1 MSKKFPV
8 AHIDDLQ
15 DGDMK
20 QVEIGGL
27 KILLTRLDGT
37 FFAIGGECSHYGGPL
52 AEGVLSGMHVTCP
65 WHQAR
70 FHIKTGELTTPPAL
84 DSMARFETT
93 VERDQVLVILPDNAT
108 GTIPPA
114 MVKRDAQA
122 DSRVFVILGGGAAG
136 NAAAQKLRQVAYR
149 GRILLISQ
157 ESRVPYDRT
166 ALSKDFLSGDMEA
179 DSLPLRNDDFYK
191 EADIELL
198 LGKRV
203 SQINTS
209 SKTIIFGYDDTL
221 TYDALLVATGGK
233 PMELGVPGAELENV
247 FTLRTPEDAGR
258 IMDAAKQSSEVVV
271 VGTSFIGME
280 TAASLKKRGLAVT
293 VVGPGSV
300 PFEKTLGP
308 EVGGMLQ
315 QIHEENGVSFRLGRK
330 VSSIEGEGRVK
341 EVVLDNGDRLPAGL
355 VLVGIGVRPATD
367 FLHGVPIN
375 PDGSVT
381 VDKYLSLGNDLYAAG
396 DIARFP
402 YWPTNELIRIEHWQL
417 AELHGFTAAANMSGQ
432 QEEFR
437 GVPFFWTVQ
446 FDTFLYYVGHVHA
459 WDEIVWHGKVQD
471 RNFVAFYVKNG
482 RVQAAAGCGFD
493 HGMAYI
499 TELMRVEQMPSPAE
513 LRAGKTDLFEHL
525 KLA

>member
-1 MSKKFPV
+1 MSKKFVV

-20 QVEIGGL
+20 EVEVEGL

-37 FFAIGGECSHYGGPL
+37 FFAIGGECAHYGGPL

-70 FHIKTGELTTPPAL
+70 FHIKTGELASPPAL
-84 DSMARFETT
+84 DSMARFETR
-93 VERDQVLVILPDNAT
+93 VEKDKVIVVLPDKPA
-108 GTIPPA
+108 GTVTPA

-122 DSRVFVILGGGAAG
+122 DPRLFVILGGGAAG

-166 ALSKDFLSGDMEA
+166 TLSKGYLSGDLEA
-179 DSLPLRNDDFYK
+179 AALPLRAEAFYQ
-191 EADIELL
+191 EADIELM

-203 SQINTS
+203 SQVNTAT
-209 SKTIIFGYDDTL
+209 KTIIFGYGDSL
-221 TYDALLVATGGK
+221 AYDALLVATGGQ
-233 PMELGVPGAELENV
+233 PRELEIPGAKLDNV
-247 FTLRTPEDAGR
+247 FTLRTPEDANR
-258 IMDAAKQSSEVVV
+258 IMKAATQAPEVVV
-271 VGTSFIGME
+271 MGTSFIGME
-280 TAASLKKRGLAVT
+280 TAASLRKRGVAVT
-293 VVGPGSV
+293 VIGPDAV

-308 EVGGMLQ
+308 EVGGMLRQ
-315 QIHEENGVSFRLGRK
+315 VHEEKGVSFRLGRK
-330 VSSIEGEGRVK
+330 VTRLQGEGQVR
-341 EVVLDNGDRLPAGL
+341 EVVLDNGERLPAGL

-367 FLHGVPIN
+367 FLQGVPVN

-381 VDKYLSLGNDLYAAG
+381 VDKYLSLAEGLYAAG

-402 YWPTNELIRIEHWQL
+402 DWRTGELIRIEHWQL
-417 AELHGFTAAANMSGQ
+417 AELHGFTAALNMSGQ

-437 GVPFFWTVQ
+437 GVPFFWTEH
-446 FDTFLYYVGHVHA
+446 FDTYLYYVGHVHA
-459 WDEIVWHGKVQD
+459 WDEIIWHGKVQD
-471 RNFVAFYVKNG
+471 RNFVAFYVQNG
-482 RVQAAAGCGFD
+482 RIMAAAGCGYD

-499 TELMRVEQMPSPAE
+499 TELMRVGRLPSPAE
-513 LRAGKTDLFEHL
+513 LQSGKTDLLANL
-525 KLA
+525 K